1 MFKTLIHTDEK
12 QGLEE
17 HQTNSAG
24 DFLSMVFS
32 YSMNITMRASMAA
45 VTQMYLDKIELGH
58 APRIDVTGPNSTGT
72 QKLTW
77 MKLQSLT
84 WQPLIDC

>member
-1 MFKTLIHTDEK
+1 MFKTLRHIDER
-12 QGLEE
+12 QGFEV

-24 DFLSMVFS
+24 VFLSMVFS
-32 YSMNITMRASMAA
+32 YSMNITMRASMAGVA
-45 VTQMYLDKIELGH
+45 QMYLDKIELGH

-77 MKLQSLT
+77 MKLQSFP
-84 WQPLIDC
+84 WQPLTDC

>member
-1 MFKTLIHTDEK
+1 
-12 QGLEE
+12 
-17 HQTNSAG
+17 
-24 DFLSMVFS
+24 
-32 YSMNITMRASMAA
+32 MRASMAA

-84 WQPLIDC
+84 WQPLTDC